1 MEEVDNIKNRLIR
14 IKNTHPNI
22 YNLWNNYLEKKLD
35 SLNLLIEECKNTL
48 ESIENDN
55 TIDLTH
61 DNLVTI
67 LLLMSCLNYESDMT

>member
-1 MEEVDNIKNRLIR
+1 MEEVDNIKNRLVR

-35 SLNLLIEECKNTL
+35 SLNLLIEECKIIL

-55 TIDLTH
+55 TLDLTH

>member
-35 SLNLLIEECKNTL
+35 SLNLLIEECKITL

-55 TIDLTH
+55 TLDLTH